1 MTGRA
6 GAVSEAGAARYVEL
20 EAVSNYSFLRGASH
34 PEELVRRA
42 ADLGFDALGI
52 ADRNSLAGAV
62 RVHAAARTAGLRPLV
77 GVRLDLADAPSV
89 LAYPC
94 DRAAYG
100 RLCRL
105 LTEAKDRVRGTQ
117 GEDADAGEG
126 PTGISPRFP
135 VADADPPTPAGRIPS
150 RGFDAG
156 PAVHSASFDP
166 GGPPPQRLEAP
177 AAGAGEKR
185 GRGKVAAILQGAG
198 EGREEGRGPKQDEN
212 GSGAASRPLRA
223 DDLLARAEGMALIVL
238 PPDRPAPDLVPA
250 LASWRAAFPGQV
262 WLALRRLL
270 TSPPNDAHEAWL
282 ADAARTAGAPL
293 VATNAVLMHHS
304 ERRPVADVLACLR
317 TGRRIDE
324 MGLDLLKNAER
335 RLKSPG
341 EMARLFR
348 DRPEAIEATSDVAGR
363 IGFSLDQLRL
373 DYPDETGS
381 DGRPAQ
387 ERLERA
393 VREGAKKRYRGR
405 VPARVQDQLDRELTI
420 VRRLGY
426 AAYFLTVYDLV
437 RFAKSCG
444 ILAQGRGSAANSAVC
459 YVLGITAVDPA
470 QSDLLFERFVSE
482 ERGEPPDIDVDFEHE
497 RREEVIQHVYER
509 WGRRRA
515 ALTATVIHFRTRL
528 ALREA
533 GKALGLSEEVTSV
546 LAANARGGVPEDGEV
561 RALGLDPQAPR
572 LRRALAAARALV
584 GFPRHL
590 SQHPGGFVIAQ
601 GRLDEIVPIVPAA
614 MPGRT
619 VIEWDKDDLE
629 ALGILKVDVLGL
641 GMLTCLRKGFDLL
654 AAHHGRRIDLA
665 GVPQDDPGVYEM
677 LGRADSL
684 GVFQVESR
692 AQMSFLP
699 RMKPRDFY
707 DLVIEVAIVRPGPIQ
722 GGMVHPYLRRR
733 NGVEPVRYPLPELE
747 PVLGKTLGVPIFQE
761 QAMRIAIVGAGFT
774 PEEADKLRRAMATF
788 RRVGTLPQFR
798 TRFIG
803 RLVARGC
810 PQEFAEQCWR
820 QIEGFG
826 EYGFPESHS
835 ASFAVLVYASA
846 WLKHRYPEVFACA
859 LLNSQPMGFYAPAQ
873 IVRDAR
879 THGVEVRP
887 ADVNASAWDCTL
899 EPGAAAGGFALR
911 LGFRLVKGFGEE
923 AARRLAAA
931 RGNGY
936 REPEDVAR
944 RAGLGER
951 AMAALAGAA
960 AFGSLDLGRREGWW
974 AVERIGGPPLP
985 LFAAAGEPDRGPEPF
1000 VALPAATVGEEAAA
1014 DYRSVGLSLRAHP
1027 VALLR
1032 EAVGAGVTWS
1042 GALARVRPGARAA
1055 VAGVVLVRQRPRTAK
1070 GVIFLT
1076 LEDMEGPI
1084 NVVVWERVFRRFR
1097 FEVLGARLMRVE
1109 GRVESS
1115 ESVVNVIADR
1125 IVDLSDRLEDLADGA
1140 VGMETETSTAEGEGA
1155 ARGGAEAGGDHPY
1168 GKAAGGGFGG
1178 RREPCSAE
1186 IAPVSER
1193 PPVPGRGHPRNEAR
1207 RLFPSRDFH

>member
-6 GAVSEAGAARYVEL
+6 AAVSEAGAARYVEL

-42 ADLGFDALGI
+42 ADLGFEALGI
-52 ADRNSLAGAV
+52 ADRNSFAGAV
-62 RVHAAARTAGLRPLV
+62 RVHAAARAAGLRPLV

-105 LTEAKDRVRGTQ
+105 LT
-117 GEDADAGEG
+117 
-126 PTGISPRFP
+126 
-135 VADADPPTPAGRIPS
+135 
-150 RGFDAG
+150 
-156 PAVHSASFDP
+156 
-166 GGPPPQRLEAP
+166 
-177 AAGAGEKR
+177 
-185 GRGKVAAILQGAG
+185 
-198 EGREEGRGPKQDEN
+198 
-212 GSGAASRPLRA
+212 GAARHPPRA
-223 DDLLARAEGMALIVL
+223 DDLLARAEGTALIVL
-238 PPDRPAPDLVPA
+238 PPDRPAPDLVRL

-270 TSPPNDAHEAWL
+270 TSPPNDAREAWL
-282 ADAARTAGAPL
+282 ADAARTAGTPL
-293 VATNAVLMHHS
+293 VATNSVLMHHPA
-304 ERRPVADVLACLR
+304 RRPVADVLACLR
-317 TGRRIDE
+317 TGRRIDG

-335 RLKSPG
+335 RLKSPA

-348 DRPEAIEATSDVAGR
+348 DRPEVVEATSDIAAR

-373 DYPDETGS
+373 DYPDEAGS

-393 VREGAKKRYRGR
+393 VREGAKEHYRGG
-405 VPARVQDQLDRELTI
+405 VPARVRDQLERELAI

-437 RFAKSCG
+437 RFARSRG

-470 QSDLLFERFVSE
+470 HGDLLFERFVSE

-497 RREEVIQHVYER
+497 RREEVIEHVYER

-515 ALTATVIHFRTRL
+515 ALTATVIHFRARL

-533 GKALGLSEEVTSV
+533 GKALGLSGEVTSV

-561 RALGLDPQAPR
+561 RALGLDPRAPR
-572 LRRALAAARALV
+572 LRQALAAARTLI

-601 GRLDEIVPIVPAA
+601 GRLDEIVPILPAA

-654 AAHHGRRIDLA
+654 AAHHGRRVELA

-677 LGRADSL
+677 LGQADSL

-699 RMKPRDFY
+699 RMKPRTFY

-788 RRVGTLPQFR
+788 RRVGTLPRFR

-835 ASFAVLVYASA
+835 ASFAILVYASA

-879 THGVEVRP
+879 AHAVEVRP
-887 ADVNASAWDCTL
+887 VDVNASAWDCTL
-899 EPGAAAGGFALR
+899 EPGAASAAGGFALR
-911 LGFRLVKGFGEE
+911 LGFRLVKGLGEA
-923 AARRLAAA
+923 AARRLEEA

-974 AVERIGGPPLP
+974 AVERIEGPPLP

-1000 VALPAATVGEEAAA
+1000 VALPAATAGEEAAA
-1014 DYRSVGLSLRAHP
+1014 DYRSVGLTLRAHP

-1042 GALARVRPGARAA
+1042 GALARVRPGARVA

-1125 IVDLSDRLEDLADGA
+1125 ITDLSDRLESLADGA
-1140 VGMETETSTAEGEGA
+1140 AGAETSTAQG
-1155 ARGGAEAGGDHPY
+1155 GGAPGGEAGAGGDRPC
-1168 GKAAGGGFGG
+1168 GKAA
-1178 RREPCSAE
+1178 A
-1186 IAPVSER
+1186 
-1193 PPVPGRGHPRNEAR
+1193 PGRGHPRNEAR

>member
-1 MTGRA
+1 MSVREVRTAVRGE
-6 GAVSEAGAARYVEL
+6 AVSGAGAAPYVEL

-42 ADLGFDALGI
+42 AALGFGAFGV
-52 ADRNSLAGAV
+52 ADRGSLAGAV
-62 RVHAAARTAGLRPLV
+62 RVHAAAQAAGLRPLI
-77 GVRLDLADAPSV
+77 GARLDLADAPSV
-89 LAYPC
+89 LAYPR

-105 LTEAKDRVRGTQ
+105 LTKAKGRSRAPRGGAGVESGAQDGLGFGGEGGVRVEDGK
-117 GEDADAGEG
+117 EDA
-126 PTGISPRFP
+126 
-135 VADADPPTPAGRIPS
+135 
-150 RGFDAG
+150 
-156 PAVHSASFDP
+156 
-166 GGPPPQRLEAP
+166 
-177 AAGAGEKR
+177 R
-185 GRGKVAAILQGAG
+185 GRGEGGA
-198 EGREEGRGPKQDEN
+198 REEGADREAG
-212 GSGAASRPLRA
+212 GSGTGSARHLLRA
-223 DDLLARAEGMALIVL
+223 ADLLAGAEGMALIVL
-238 PPDRPAPDLVPA
+238 PPDRPAPGLVPT
-250 LASWRAAFPGQV
+250 LAAWRTAFPGQV

-270 TSPPNDAHEAWL
+270 TSAPNGAAETRL
-282 ADAARTAGAPL
+282 VDAARMAGVPL
-293 VATNAVLMHHS
+293 VATNAVLMHHPD
-304 ERRPVADVLACLR
+304 RRPVADVLACLR
-317 TGRRIDE
+317 TGRPIDE
-324 MGLDLLKNAER
+324 MGLGLLKNAER

-348 DRPEAIEATSDVAGR
+348 DRPEAVEATLDVAGR

-373 DYPDETGS
+373 DYPDEVGP
-381 DGRPAQ
+381 GGLPAHT
-387 ERLERA
+387 RLERA
-393 VREGAKKRYRGR
+393 VREGAGKRYGARG
-405 VPARVQDQLDRELTI
+405 VPARVQRQLGRELAI
-420 VRRLGY
+420 IRRLGY
-426 AAYFLTVYDLV
+426 APYFLTVYDLV

-459 YVLGITAVDPA
+459 YVLGITAVDPDRN
-470 QSDLLFERFVSE
+470 DLLFERFVSE

-515 ALTATVIHFRTRL
+515 ALTATVIHYRARL

-533 GKALGLSEEVTSV
+533 GKALGLSGEVTSV
-546 LAANARGGVPEDGEV
+546 LAAHARGGVPEDAEV
-561 RALGLDPQAPR
+561 RALGLDPEAPR
-572 LRRALAAARALV
+572 LRRTLAAARTLV

-601 GRLDEIVPIVPAA
+601 GRLDEVVPIGPAA

-654 AAHHGRRIDLA
+654 AAHHGRRLDLH
-665 GVPQDDPGVYEM
+665 GVPRDDPAVYEM

-692 AQMSFLP
+692 AQMGFLP
-699 RMKPRDFY
+699 RIKPRGFY

-747 PVLGKTLGVPIFQE
+747 PVLSKTLGVPIFQE

-788 RRVGTLPQFR
+788 RRVGTLPRFR
-798 TRFIG
+798 TRFIE
-803 RLVARGC
+803 RLAAKGC
-810 PQEFAEQCWR
+810 PAEFAEQCWR

-846 WLKHRYPEVFACA
+846 WLKCRYPDVFACA

-879 THGVEVRP
+879 AHGVEVRP
-887 ADVNASAWDCTL
+887 VDVNASAWDCTL
-899 EPGAAAGGFALR
+899 EPAAAGGAPALR
-911 LGFRLVKGFGEE
+911 LGFRLVKGFGE
-923 AARRLAAA
+923 AAAGKLVAA

-936 REPEDVAR
+936 REPDDVVR

-951 AMAALAGAA
+951 AMAALAEAA

-974 AVERIGGPPLP
+974 AVERSKGRTPLP
-985 LFAAAGEPDRGPEPF
+985 LFAGAGEPDRAPEPF
-1000 VALPAATVGEEAAA
+1000 VALPAATAGEEAAA
-1014 DYRSVGLSLRAHP
+1014 DYRSVGLTLRAHP

-1032 EAVGAGVTWS
+1032 EALGTGVTFS
-1042 GALARVRPGARAA
+1042 GALARVRPGARVA

-1070 GVIFLT
+1070 GVTFLT
-1076 LEDMEGPI
+1076 LEDMEGSV

-1097 FEVLGARLMRVE
+1097 FEVSGARLMRVE

-1125 IVDLSDRLEDLADGA
+1125 IVDLSDRLEHLADGA
-1140 VGMETETSTAEGEGA
+1140 VGAETSATGGEGA
-1155 ARGGAEAGGDHPY
+1155 PGAAAGAGGDRPC
-1168 GKAAGGGFGG
+1168 GTTAGGGSGG
-1178 RREPCSAE
+1178 PREPCPAE
-1186 IAPVSER
+1186 IGAVPEG
-1193 PPVPGRGHPRNEAR
+1193 PPAAPGRGHPRNEAR